1 MFCKHNMHR
10 RKMNLTLRQILKIM
24 DWYILI
30 PFGIVAIAL
39 IVFLIRRNQKD
50 EKGFEEQ
57 LKDDYPKP
65 KNEMGDTDVDE
76 VTK

>member
-1 MFCKHNMHR
+1 
-10 RKMNLTLRQILKIM
+10 M